1 MTVFLSTL
9 PFTSSFPGNA
19 FCHDELLM
27 SASVEASIVSENKR
41 VTPVLLF
48 SSPRVNLNQ
57 QSNEPPHFPAEL
69 RVVIKITAASQLY
82 PPTSC

>member
-9 PFTSSFPGNA
+9 PFTSSFPGGNA

-48 SSPRVNLNQ
+48 SSPQ
-57 QSNEPPHFPAEL
+57 G
-69 RVVIKITAASQLY
+69 
-82 PPTSC
+82 